1 MLENEKGIVGTV
13 GLEIF
18 GSDAVLRS
26 LAVDKDARGAG
37 YGWMLADTVIQHARY
52 RGVSQLYLVTENAGD
67 FFAGKHG
74 FREVEL
80 STVPVH
86 ILESP
91 TFSSQEK
98 QGVAMRL
105 DLTIRT

>member
-1 MLENEKGIVGTV
+1 MCIRD
-13 GLEIF
+13 
-18 GSDAVLRS
+18 S
-26 LAVDKDARGAG
+26 

-52 RGVSQLYLVTENAGD
+52 RGVSQLYLVTKNAGD

-80 STVPVH
+80 STLPAH
-86 ILESP
+86 ISESP
-91 TFSSQEK
+91 TFNTQDD

-105 DLTIRT
+105 DLTITT